1 MPVRVLVVFAA
12 LAVTALWVAP
22 AGAAP
27 KQGKEYQVDVEP
39 VESAGVTDDDYT
51 VTLTNRTGTQQ
62 VGSADITVP
71 STMTI
76 VNRNGWG
83 GSGNKLE
90 LRNLGLPPNESLTIV
105 IGLRMPCVE
114 DTYSWIVE
122 AKQSNDFSGT
132 PGNALGPLTGMRDT
146 TVQGTCKLRF
156 VDPDPPAGVGGQP
169 ASAEKNTQ
177 IRADGFVPTSAQ
189 LVTVEAIDGSPSPER
204 LDWFTSTIDLRLV
217 QSGPGTLTPNPAS
230 RAATAGLAR
239 FDNLSIDR
247 SGNYNLRATTAAAGF
262 VGGDS
267 ADFQIIDDVGSC
279 SSSSCRAE
287 VNGSQSTSAL
297 TGSSIAGSG
306 FALLSLNLGTRPVCA
321 GYTPPTSDYYEFALA
336 AATGDKTVLAT
347 FSKAAMKSFS
357 GGLSAL
363 QICFAAPL
371 SFTAQSGSPAPFD
384 YDGEPGAEGFVGL
397 LPLCSAP
404 RTGPC
409 LLDRRPMG
417 GGGAQ
422 VRFFVPAAWG
432 NDPRY
437 N

>member
-1 MPVRVLVVFAA
+1 MSVRVLVVFAA

-27 KQGKEYQVDVEP
+27 KQGKEYQMDVEA
-39 VESAGVTDDDYT
+39 VESAGVTDDAYT

-62 VGSADITVP
+62 LGSANIEVP

-76 VNRNGWG
+76 VDRNGWG
-83 GSGNKLE
+83 GSGNTLE
-90 LRNLGLPPNESLTIV
+90 LRDLGLPPGDELEIV

-114 DTYSWIVE
+114 ATYPWMVE

-132 PGNALGPLTGMRDT
+132 GNALGPVTGIRST
-146 TVQGTCKLRF
+146 EVKGTCKLRF
-156 VDPDPPAGVGGQP
+156 VDPNPLAGVGGQP

-177 IRADGFVPTSAQ
+177 IRADAFVPTSAR

-204 LDWFTSTIDLRLV
+204 LDWFTGTIDLRLV
-217 QSGPGTLTPNPAS
+217 QSGPGTLAPNPAS
-230 RAATAGLAR
+230 SAATAGLAR
-239 FDNLSIDR
+239 FANLSIDR

-279 SSSSCRAE
+279 SSSSCRAQ

-297 TGSSIAGSG
+297 TGTSVAGSG

-384 YDGEPGAEGFVGL
+384 YDGNPGAEGFVGL

-409 LLDRRPMG
+409 LLDRSPMG